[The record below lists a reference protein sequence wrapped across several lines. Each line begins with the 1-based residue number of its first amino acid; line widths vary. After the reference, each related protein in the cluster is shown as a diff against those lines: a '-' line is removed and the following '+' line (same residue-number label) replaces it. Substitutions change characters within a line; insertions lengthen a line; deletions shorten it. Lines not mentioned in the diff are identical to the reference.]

1 MTNRDIRLSKNG
13 IILKKMDKARM
24 TLMTHNNSAMKLNDD
39 GYVLPKTALVD
50 YATII
55 LNLANQLENPP
66 VNGGV
71 KDQNVIKESE

>member
-1 MTNRDIRLSKNG
+1 
-13 IILKKMDKARM
+13 
-24 TLMTHNNSAMKLNDD
+24 MKLNDD

-71 KDQNVIKESE
+71 KDQNVIKD